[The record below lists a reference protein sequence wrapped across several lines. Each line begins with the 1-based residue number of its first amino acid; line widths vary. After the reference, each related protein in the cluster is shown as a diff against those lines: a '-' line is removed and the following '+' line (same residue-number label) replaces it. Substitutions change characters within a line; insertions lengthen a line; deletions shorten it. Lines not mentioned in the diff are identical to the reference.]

1 MIWAG
6 LWIGLYQLLTRIFGL
21 VAHPYLLWRGSRG
34 KESRSRLN
42 ERLGFASQKRP
53 QGSLAWLHGAS
64 VGESLSLIPLIERM
78 QSAGFN
84 VLLTTGTVTSANLA
98 AKRMPAG
105 TIHQFLPLDVPRF
118 VKRFLDHW
126 QPDIVIFAESELWPN
141 FISTL
146 HQRDLPLILVNARL
160 SPRSFVR
167 WQKAPS
173 LIAHLLSGIDM
184 VLAQT
189 ADDAA
194 RLMQL
199 GATRVVVTG
208 NLKFDSPAPPVHAE
222 DLAYLTGL
230 IGTRPL
236 WVAASTHPGEE
247 EILLDVHQALS
258 LRFTNLLTII
268 VPRHP
273 QRGADILK
281 HVDAHKLRGALR
293 SAGGQP
299 IRDVQIYIA
308 DTMGELGLFYRLA
321 GLIFMGGSLVSRGG
335 QNPIEPAKLGSA
347 IVYGS
352 HVHNFAE
359 VYQILA
365 EARGAVQVKDKEQLA
380 EVLTGLLSDSGK
392 FRMMARAAFDAVE
405 QRAGATRN
413 VMRAI
418 EPYIVQM
425 QFDRKRAD

>member
-1 MIWAG
+1 
-6 LWIGLYQLLTRIFGL
+6 
-21 VAHPYLLWRGSRG
+21 
-34 KESRSRLN
+34 
-42 ERLGFASQKRP
+42 
-53 QGSLAWLHGAS
+53 
-64 VGESLSLIPLIERM
+64 
-78 QSAGFN
+78 
-84 VLLTTGTVTSANLA
+84 
-98 AKRMPAG
+98 
-105 TIHQFLPLDVPRF
+105 
-118 VKRFLDHW
+118 
-126 QPDIVIFAESELWPN
+126 
-141 FISTL
+141 
-146 HQRDLPLILVNARL
+146 
-160 SPRSFVR
+160 
-167 WQKAPS
+167 
-173 LIAHLLSGIDM
+173 M

-281 HVDAHKLRGALR
+281 HVDAYKLRGALR

-308 DTMGELGLFYRLA
+308 DTMGELGLFYRIA